1 MNNNQPPST
10 LSRKP
15 PASRGLSS
23 AKRKILPALCLAIS
37 LALSARAFAGVTI
50 DFQPSGELASQF
62 SAAGYSESA
71 SGGLGGSIGVAL
83 PGGTT
88 PVAGFDGTASEK
100 FAANAF
106 ANGASFTVGAF
117 IKMSSLSTQVFR
129 LGLNNGGSDTFGN
142 MPYADITNAAGVFK
156 FDVRGT
162 VDSGTF
168 SLSTGQWYYF
178 EATFTRA
185 GDTNSTVIDYTV
197 TLCNAGSS
205 GNIGSVIR
213 TASLSQNTGIGA
225 TTEVNGIVYGG
236 FRQSQS
242 AGVMDNFFVSTNGQ
256 SQLPAMLVATRP
268 ADNAAGVPL
277 GDNLVATFNK
287 NIQAGTGNIT
297 LKRSSDNSTV
307 ETFNVASSPRLTF
320 SNATLTI
327 NPTSDLLPDTGY
339 YVLIDTNAVQ
349 DASANYFAGITN
361 SAAWNFTATRQR
373 FLPAGDYNVLFIAV
387 DDLKANFGP
396 FVTPELAEQ
405 MPTPITPH
413 LDSLAA
419 SGMSFTRAYCQQAV
433 CWASRASLLTGS
445 RPDTTK
451 LWDDGPLFR
460 DTMPGVITLP
470 QHFVS
475 QGFSSAGY
483 GKIYDF
489 RTTADGGGQD
499 AALSWPDGQGDK
511 NVSWDN
517 TGTAH
522 KFYED
527 GHWQVEQAATN
538 GSTARQTLFSTDA
551 GITNYWASPPRPVNP
566 DTDYQDGINASD
578 AIVKLNS
585 FATNYLNTGKR
596 FFLAVGFH
604 LPHLPFSSP
613 KSFWGLY
620 DPAQIVLTNEV
631 TKTAYTG
638 ARTVP
643 AGTLPF
649 TAADQEIGSYNDIP
663 KINGKGVPSPSQ
675 ARELIHGYLAATSF
689 MDYQLGRVM
698 AALNA
703 SGVASNTIIVLWGD
717 HGWHLGDHNGF
728 WCKHSN
734 YEQATR
740 SPLIIRAP
748 GMAALGTA
756 GKACLSPV
764 EFVDIYPTLLEL
776 AGLPTPVQPAGLELQ
791 GSSLRPLLED
801 PAQPWKKAA
810 FSQYARNISGS
821 GVANPGQ
828 GMGYSVRTSRY
839 RYTEWW
845 RTQTSTISGPYGL
858 YSLTRDVKLFST
870 PEHIELYDMLNDPN
884 ETVNQATNAA
894 FAGVK
899 AELAAALAG
908 GYGWTN
914 ASVAVPPT
922 YPTNFAAWRTSLVE
936 PGYPLATFVETNDP
950 DGDGVKNLMEY
961 GMGIHPLCADTGLPS
976 SSVTNISGTRFAA
989 LGYPTVNSRTDV
1001 ATRGVMSTNLT
1012 AWSTN
1017 GVIADTLG
1025 TNVNR
1030 TLWRSR
1036 IPLDGAVPPAGFLRL
1051 ESIK

>member
-1 MNNNQPPST
+1 MNNDQPHST
-10 LSRKP
+10 LSWKP
-15 PASRGLSS
+15 AASRGLSS
-23 AKRKILPALCLAIS
+23 AKLNILLALLFAGIGPALIAAVIPLQLGNAIDPAGGEEWDYNATGSASLTNFSALGGLEILANW
-37 LALSARAFAGVTI
+37 AGVGTAPNIMTNSVTGGVDVRIAHSPGLTASANATTAYNSSSSGTGYSWTGTNGQQVTVSFGTYSGTFTANRTVKAAGLMLLNFGSAYPNVTIKYYDATNAVLSTQSFVGAGDLQTSNGADFFTGYTNSQEVIAKITI
-50 DFQPSGELASQF
+50 DFTRDAGTSTIALDALAFATPSGSSVPLILANEL
-62 SAAGYSESA
+62 
-71 SGGLGGSIGVAL
+71 
-83 PGGTT
+83 
-88 PVAGFDGTASEK
+88 
-100 FAANAF
+100 
-106 ANGASFTVGAF
+106 
-117 IKMSSLSTQVFR
+117 
-129 LGLNNGGSDTFGN
+129 
-142 MPYADITNAAGVFK
+142 
-156 FDVRGT
+156 
-162 VDSGTF
+162 
-168 SLSTGQWYYF
+168 
-178 EATFTRA
+178 
-185 GDTNSTVIDYTV
+185 
-197 TLCNAGSS
+197 
-205 GNIGSVIR
+205 
-213 TASLSQNTGIGA
+213 
-225 TTEVNGIVYGG
+225 
-236 FRQSQS
+236 
-242 AGVMDNFFVSTNGQ
+242 
-256 SQLPAMLVATRP
+256 P

-287 NIQAGTGNIT
+287 TIQSGTGNIT

-307 ETFNVASSPRLTF
+307 ESFNVASSPRLTF

-419 SGMSFTRAYCQQAV
+419 GGMSFTRAYCQQAV
-433 CWASRASLLTGS
+433 CWASRASLLTGV

-470 QHFVS
+470 QHFVG

-527 GHWQVEQAATN
+527 GHWQAEQAAAT

-578 AIVKLNS
+578 AIVKLNT

-613 KSFWGLY
+613 KSFWDLY
-620 DPAQIVLTNEV
+620 DPGQIVLTNIV
-631 TKTAYTG
+631 NRTAYTG

-649 TAADQEIGSYNDIP
+649 TAASQEIGSYDDIP
-663 KINGKGVPSPSQ
+663 NVGVTNAAK
-675 ARELIHGYLAATSF
+675 ARQLIHGYLAATSF

-740 SPLIIRAP
+740 SPLIIRTP
-748 GMAALGTA
+748 GMTALGTA

-810 FSQYARNISGS
+810 FSQYARSISGS
-821 GVANPGQ
+821 GVANAGQ

-845 RTQTSTISGPYGL
+845 RTLTSTISGPYGL
-858 YSLTRDVKLFST
+858 YSLTRDVKLYST